1 MVATTEA
8 SVHDEHKRRIVA
20 PQGEDTVFS
29 SIFGPEW
36 PHFNPMRLQRNG
48 VVAEYNHRL
57 AAVPQERGGLDI
69 GGKAVLYG
77 QVMEMPKFNVIL
89 PTPETL
95 AD

>member
-57 AAVPQERGGLDI
+57 AAVPQERSEGGGCLM
-69 GGKAVLYG
+69 L
-77 QVMEMPKFNVIL
+77 
-89 PTPETL
+89 TTL
-95 AD
+95 IELLERT